1 MCCICL
7 PLVLIVIIILTLI
20 NDILEQSSVR
30 IASPGEIKREYE
42 LEKQKQELELKKKH
56 DEEAKASEALI
67 QKLKEE
73 EEYQQCVEEEK
84 IKFDEVVAKQIA
96 QKLNDSNPGPSSLHT
111 SKHKKHG
118 PLDKFLRYD
127 FIANSQQGAL
137 PMGTKVFTTR
147 ILCQDGKQSIHN
159 QSKLVHRRVNPHIRR
174 ITAETEV
181 CHSSDSIE
189 SECRYFKPIDHKNV
203 PQSKAVAVIKIP
215 AKLGNGIRTF
225 VM

>member
-1 MCCICL
+1 MNIAY
-7 PLVLIVIIILTLI
+7 VS
-20 NDILEQSSVR
+20 EKSSIR

-42 LEKQKQELELKKKH
+42 LEKQKQELELKKKR
-56 DEEAKASEALI
+56 EAEAKASEALI

-73 EEYQQCVEEEK
+73 EEYQRCVEEEK

-96 QKLNDSNPGPSSLHT
+96 QKLNDSNPGPSSLPT

-127 FIANSQQGAL
+127 FTANSQQGASST
-137 PMGTKVFTTR
+137 GTKVFTTR
-147 ILCQDGKQSIHN
+147 ILCQDSKQSVHS
-159 QSKLVHRRVNPHIRR
+159 QQRMVHRRVNPQIRR
-174 ITAETEV
+174 ITVETEV

-203 PQSKAVAVIKIP
+203 PQSKAVTVIKLP
-215 AKLGNGIRTF
+215 TKMGNGIRTS
-225 VM
+225 VIM